1 MTFSAFDEDLD
12 EPTIAC
18 RYMLYSE
25 SQEGG
30 MRMHDPLF
38 AEDEPPPESETR
50 RWVLVKRPSTPPSQL
65 DRNLEL
71 PDQAE
76 LLRRV
81 LGSTNEQNVELDD
94 TDLPDIESVARMTVG
109 A

>member
-30 MRMHDPLF
+30 MRMHNPLF
-38 AEDEPPPESETR
+38 GEDEPPPESETR
-50 RWVLVKRPSTPPSQL
+50 RWVLVKRPSSPPSAL
-65 DRNLEL
+65 DGTLEL

-76 LLRRV
+76 LVRRV
-81 LGSTNEQNVELDD
+81 LRSTTEHDVEIDD
-94 TDLPDIESVARMTVG
+94 ADLPDTESVVRMSAG